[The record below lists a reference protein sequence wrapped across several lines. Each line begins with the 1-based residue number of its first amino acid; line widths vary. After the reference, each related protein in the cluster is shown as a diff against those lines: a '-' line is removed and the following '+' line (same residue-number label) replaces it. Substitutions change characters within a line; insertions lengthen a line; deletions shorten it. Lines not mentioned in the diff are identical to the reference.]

1 MICSGLVLDRIR
13 ETNICTPTKITFLR
27 EKQRIYSNKDITQVE
42 QNTYT
47 SPRNMSSNYSRLF
60 KTRSSRYQILL
71 VLFIC
76 SLLSFGIVM
85 DTLLKVVALD
95 DTLNLDSG
103 AHYELEMDRERELSN
118 TRRSGNEE
126 QTLRIASVPHPN
138 SIPAISSIISS
149 STSNSL
155 TSSPV
160 PQQSSTYTFCP
171 RCIWRLKHPC
181 AQRLQY
187 IMRNRRDMSKSDA
200 QSIVETEEGGACK
213 PIRVVNLEKN
223 KKSEGD
229 AMTRRQQQH
238 ATIDLLRGQE
248 GKWVQDWEYARRNAY
263 IDHVQFHEWGITPDM
278 PNYTVETALLLNSTS
293 WKWVDTNSPV
303 TEIALDGFCKV
314 CYELDITR
322 LFITIGDSLS
332 RGFRKS
338 LEALLGFTHP
348 EIRRRDRFLN
358 ILPTENSR
366 FHAIKVLTFLVSRLL
381 FKKLMR

>member
-1 MICSGLVLDRIR
+1 
-13 ETNICTPTKITFLR
+13 
-27 EKQRIYSNKDITQVE
+27 
-42 QNTYT
+42 
-47 SPRNMSSNYSRLF
+47 
-60 KTRSSRYQILL
+60 
-71 VLFIC
+71 
-76 SLLSFGIVM
+76 
-85 DTLLKVVALD
+85 
-95 DTLNLDSG
+95 
-103 AHYELEMDRERELSN
+103 
-118 TRRSGNEE
+118 
-126 QTLRIASVPHPN
+126 
-138 SIPAISSIISS
+138 
-149 STSNSL
+149 
-155 TSSPV
+155 
-160 PQQSSTYTFCP
+160 
-171 RCIWRLKHPC
+171 
-181 AQRLQY
+181 
-187 IMRNRRDMSKSDA
+187 MSKSDA

-263 IDHVQFHEWGITPDM
+263 IDHVQLHEWGITPGM
-278 PNYTVETALLLNSTS
+278 SNYTVETALLLNSTS
-293 WKWVDTNSPV
+293 WNWVDTNSPV
-303 TEIALDGFCKV
+303 TEITLDGFCKV

-322 LFITIGDSLS
+322 LFIIGDSLS